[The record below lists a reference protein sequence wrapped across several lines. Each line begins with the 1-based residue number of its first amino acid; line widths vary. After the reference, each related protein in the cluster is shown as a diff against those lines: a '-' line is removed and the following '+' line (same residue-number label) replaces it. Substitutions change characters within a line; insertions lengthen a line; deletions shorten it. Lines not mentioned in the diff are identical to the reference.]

1 MKITNAQKFQEQME
15 YCQVPKIFIQDL
27 IDLYPDSFK
36 EDIQEQGNLFF
47 FGETGTG
54 KTLKALSCVL
64 DRFKGRRIDPFFFM
78 FGNVPN
84 ILYEIKDTYS
94 PNYKPIDTS
103 ELEYL
108 GQRVPPFYNENKT
121 PQTNILNKYTEP
133 QILILDDFGV
143 QKSTDFSIDL
153 LYLIINK
160 RYEDM
165 KSTITTSNFSPEDIE
180 AKIGDARM
188 LSRLLYQCQVIHMT
202 KQYRL

>member
-1 MKITNAQKFQEQME
+1 MKIIDTEKFKEQME

-27 IDLYPDSFK
+27 IDKYPDSFK
-36 EDIQEQGNLFF
+36 EDIPKHGNVFF

-64 DRFKGRRIDPFFFM
+64 NWFKGKRIDPFFFM
-78 FGNVPN
+78 FGNVSN
-84 ILYEIKDTYS
+84 MLYEIKDTFN
-94 PNYKPIDTS
+94 PNYRPIDPA
-103 ELEYL
+103 ELQYL
-108 GQRVPPFYNENKT
+108 NQRIPPFYNENKT

-133 QILILDDFGV
+133 KILIMDDFGT

-165 KSTITTSNFSPEDIE
+165 KITITTSNFSPEEIE
-180 AKIGDARM
+180 EKIGDSRM
-188 LSRLLYQCQVIHMT
+188 LSRLLYQCQLIHMT
-202 KQYRL
+202 KQYRM